1 MRSVMN
7 ACGYSL
13 PGCHGNFAASTRPVE
28 NFSSSIDPQLNG
40 GALCNNYGRTYFDE
54 FMPTCLRGAS
64 FLRHSVEVQLIERS
78 FLSFS
83 LYSPHIVYTAAN
95 VPELVYSVH
104 IWLIYYFFMWNNQNI
119 QIYLRFANAVT
130 DWARLGKLAI
140 FKHWKFLFRNSVYR
154 IHVVKQSRDLN
165 FHREKGR
172 ALFFLFRASS
182 ITTTMTT
189 ISDVAIVWWQLR
201 STAHISVA
209 RDLPRRRR
217 ISDYINVQQISGSS
231 APRRHAQTFR
241 KWQRTVQLITE
252 KRREWF
258 DRLRPRTR
266 RCVCVCVCVC
276 VWLCRRRIG
285 AVN

>member
-1 MRSVMN
+1 
-7 ACGYSL
+7 
-13 PGCHGNFAASTRPVE
+13 
-28 NFSSSIDPQLNG
+28 
-40 GALCNNYGRTYFDE
+40 
-54 FMPTCLRGAS
+54 MPTCLRGAS

-83 LYSPHIVYTAAN
+83 LYSPHIVYTQAYPASYRSIHLIVYTAAN

-241 KWQRTVQLITE
+241 KWQRS
-252 KRREWF
+252 
-258 DRLRPRTR
+258 
-266 RCVCVCVCVC
+266 
-276 VWLCRRRIG
+276 
-285 AVN
+285 N